1 MTYQAKHCKDC
12 FERLSLE
19 EQKVN
24 ETLCA
29 RCRFR
34 QQVMARQ
41 IEKAKTNGGQH

>member
-19 EQKVN
+19 EQKQGD
-24 ETLCA
+24 LMCA

-41 IEKAKTNGGQH
+41 LEKSNKTGGRH